1 MQTLAVILFQIFVSD
16 IVIIVAVVV
25 MYNAPFFFIFDCLL
39 SCIMPLFLIFD
50 CLLIFILILLLLLC
64 VLFLLL

>member
-25 MYNAPFFFIFDCLL
+25 MCNASFFIFDCLL
-39 SCIMPLFLIFD
+39 SCIMPLFS
-50 CLLIFILILLLLLC
+50 CLT
-64 VLFLLL
+64 VS

>member
-16 IVIIVAVVV
+16 IVIIVAVVMYNAPFFSFFFLSLV
-25 MYNAPFFFIFDCLL
+25 MYNAPFF
-39 SCIMPLFLIFD
+39 IFD

-64 VLFLLL
+64 VLFLL